1 MKRRDVTA
9 QALSRRGWAPCRDR
23 ENRRYDLEDVAH
35 RCREG
40 ARVRFNTSALTGLT
54 LVLIDGEA
62 MLWRKATRDELVK
75 EARNRSDSAWERRLN
90 QIQDKNRRTAHRK
103 YGC

>member
-9 QALSRRGWAPCRDR
+9 RALAERGWAPCRDR
-23 ENRRYDLEDVAH
+23 ENRRYDLEDVAR

-54 LVLIDGEA
+54 LVLVDGEV
-62 MLWRKATRDELVK
+62 MLWRKATRDELIK
-75 EARNRSDSAWERRLN
+75 EAQSRSDSAWERRLGR
-90 QIQDKNRRTAHRK
+90 IQGKNRRAAHRK
-103 YGC
+103 YGY